1 MSYTSILND
10 ILIGKISVHPIGY
23 RSHTIS
29 HVYRHPMLFPML
41 SCACPGRFKCGPATA
56 QKLPRSDS
64 DAPQFES
71 NAAVSHPVRLSVF
84 FGLELGCSGLLI
96 HTRRRGSLFLL
107 PPSPLARGQHES
119 VAPSEG
125 TVLLP
130 PLPPRV
136 IRRWREI
143 GGCAGRAA
151 AARAFWRGYRRPP
164 ADMPSDAY
172 AT

>member
-1 MSYTSILND
+1 M
-10 ILIGKISVHPIGY
+10 
-23 RSHTIS
+23 R
-29 HVYRHPMLFPML
+29 FPML
-41 SCACPGRFKCGPATA
+41 SRACPGRFKCGPATA
-56 QKLPRSDS
+56 QKRPRSGS
-64 DAPQFES
+64 DAPRFES
-71 NAAVSHPVRLSVF
+71 NAVVAHPVRLSVF
-84 FGLELGCSGLLI
+84 FGLEI
-96 HTRRRGSLFLL
+96 GSQWFTN
-107 PPSPLARGQHES
+107 PYKASRQPVPSPLPWGRTRASR
-119 VAPSEG
+119 PPEG

-136 IRRWREI
+136 IGRWRET